1 MFLNLNARFSVT
13 PLLIPEQNCGTQFLK
28 TLNPAIQFRQV
39 PRVDANY
46 VIFIIIITCC
56 FFFVFFFVF
65 LIGSKVHFYTDNVFY
80 VELLV
85 LSNAT

>member
-1 MFLNLNARFSVT
+1 M
-13 PLLIPEQNCGTQFLK
+13 
-28 TLNPAIQFRQV
+28 
-39 PRVDANY
+39 DANY
-46 VIFIIIITCC
+46 VIFIISITCFFFL
-56 FFFVFFFVF
+56 FFFVFLFF